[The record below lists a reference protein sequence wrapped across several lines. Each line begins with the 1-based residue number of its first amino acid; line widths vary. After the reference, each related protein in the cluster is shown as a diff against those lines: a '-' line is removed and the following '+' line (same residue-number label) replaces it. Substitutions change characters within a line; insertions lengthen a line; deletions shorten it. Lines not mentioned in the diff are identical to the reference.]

1 MELKEE
7 SDNDD
12 LMAHFT
18 AEGIKKFLEDNFIDR
33 KLHSK
38 ILSEKNLKIDGLYK
52 DNQLL
57 EDKIDSLK
65 RENYTLISEKK
76 NVKSEL
82 EAYKNI
88 YIFFQDRIFG
98 EYIFGDRLPQI
109 KLLYNYLKE
118 NYLYLSTWGN
128 FCFSL
133 QKYEPAIFELNVPN
147 KDFTNEDIGLIL
159 FKLGKYCDLNMTDFL
174 IWLSPLLRVKTFRS
188 NILSIEQYNT
198 YINPYERA
206 KKKPKN
212 YDKIN
217 QVFDEMEF

>member
-1 MELKEE
+1 MEETNNNE
-7 SDNDD
+7 
-12 LMAHFT
+12 LMANFT
-18 AEGIKKFLEDNFIDR
+18 AEGVKKYLEDNFIER

-38 ILSEKNLKIDGLYK
+38 ILSEKNLKIDDLHR
-52 DNQLL
+52 NNRLL
-57 EDKIDSLK
+57 EDEIDFLKI
-65 RENYTLISEKK
+65 ENYRLISEKTK
-76 NVKSEL
+76 VESEL
-82 EAYKNI
+82 EAYNKK
-88 YIFFQDRIFG
+88 YVFFQDRIFG

-133 QKYEPAIFELNVPN
+133 QKYDPAIFELNVPN

-217 QVFDEMEF
+217 QVFDEMKF